1 MSGKAPAES
10 AVALPV
16 MFSRMEDCVI
26 DITGA
31 ADAADAADAE
41 TPAVPVPI
49 TRQINVI
56 NSFFNLLTSWG
67 ADFEADHALS
77 HMNT

>member
-16 MFSRMEDCVI
+16 MFSRTEDCVI

-31 ADAADAADAE
+31 ADAE

-49 TRQINVI
+49 ARQINVI